1 MFQTRR
7 TSLWIGMA
15 LAITMLAG
23 NHDAVAQ
30 FGGGGGQ
37 GGGLLKT
44 TRNFVPNKFRPFN
57 STGGYQKFNPFRGRR

>member
-1 MFQTRR
+1 MGTGGG
-7 TSLWIGMA
+7 SGGMG
-15 LAITMLAG
+15 L
-23 NHDAVAQ
+23 DD
-30 FGGGGGQ
+30 GGGGGQ

>member
-1 MFQTRR
+1 M
-7 TSLWIGMA
+7 GM
-15 LAITMLAG
+15 
-23 NHDAVAQ
+23 
-30 FGGGGGQ
+30 GGGGGGIGDGGGGDPSGGGG